1 MSGVGDMWQQA
12 ATKWTEMSNQITE
25 ADWDKPCSSCPEW
38 TVRDL
43 VDHAMGW
50 QATGGGIIGAS
61 IPEGADW
68 AAIQPAIAASFQDP
82 SNLEGEAEGFGGMPK
97 QGVAGMVIGDLLV
110 HSWDLAQA
118 LGLDGTLPAEAA
130 EATLMGLQ
138 RMPEPMLRGENMFGP
153 AIEMPD
159 DASTQDKLLGF
170 VGRQP

>member
-1 MSGVGDMWQQA
+1 
-12 ATKWTEMSNQITE
+12 
-25 ADWDKPCSSCPEW
+25 
-38 TVRDL
+38 
-43 VDHAMGW
+43 
-50 QATGGGIIGAS
+50 
-61 IPEGADW
+61 
-68 AAIQPAIAASFQDP
+68 
-82 SNLEGEAEGFGGMPK
+82 MPK